1 MMLNK
6 FELAL
11 VGICQICSWPV
22 GGLIPSDRREVGEH
36 VEQVAAAA
44 PSTSDWRMVLYHD
57 RNVAGRRTFKNAPCS
72 FPGGKQT
79 SRAIFH
85 VTERC

>member
-1 MMLNK
+1 MFMMLNE

-11 VGICQICSWPV
+11 VGICQICSNGWWFHPRL
-22 GGLIPSDRREVGEH
+22 GREVGEH

-57 RNVAGRRTFKNAPCS
+57 RNVAGRRKFSWSMLRN
-72 FPGGKQT
+72 
-79 SRAIFH
+79 I
-85 VTERC
+85 